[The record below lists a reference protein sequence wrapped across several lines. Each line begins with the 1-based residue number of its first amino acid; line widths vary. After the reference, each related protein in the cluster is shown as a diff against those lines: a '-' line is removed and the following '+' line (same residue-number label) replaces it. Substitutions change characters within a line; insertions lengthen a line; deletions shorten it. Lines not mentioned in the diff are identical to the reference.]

1 MTGKVIFI
9 GAGPGAPDLIT
20 VRGYQTIQKADCIIY
35 AGSLVN
41 KKVLDNRK
49 SNAKVFNSAELNLNE
64 IITIMEKATNENKLV
79 ARVHTGDPSIYG
91 AIAEQIRLLKEKSI
105 EYELIPGVSSVFGSA
120 AALEK
125 ELTLPEISQTVIITR
140 PEGRTPK
147 PKDES

>member
-49 SNAKVFNSAELNLNE
+49 SDAKVFNSAELNLNE
-64 IITIMEKATNENKLV
+64 IITIMEKATSENKLV
-79 ARVHTGDPSIYG
+79 C
-91 AIAEQIRLLKEKSI
+91 KST
-105 EYELIPGVSSVFGSA
+105 YWSQVFMVQLQNKS
-120 AALEK
+120 
-125 ELTLPEISQTVIITR
+125 
-140 PEGRTPK
+140 
-147 PKDES
+147 DY